1 MLEELRLAARESDRV
16 TRALTERANA
26 TFVTPIERE
35 DLAALVLVIDAL
47 VARAGLGELF
57 SEEPSPIELVRW
69 KDLYER
75 LQTTLAAA
83 RRAAATLDMIAVKQH

>member
-1 MLEELRLAARESDRV
+1 MTQLVARCGKELTAALALLRQAGDV
-16 TRALTERANA
+16 APHTDAIRAL
-26 TFVTPIERE
+26 VQ
-35 DLAALVLVIDAL
+35 DGDD

-75 LQTTLAAA
+75 LQATLTAA